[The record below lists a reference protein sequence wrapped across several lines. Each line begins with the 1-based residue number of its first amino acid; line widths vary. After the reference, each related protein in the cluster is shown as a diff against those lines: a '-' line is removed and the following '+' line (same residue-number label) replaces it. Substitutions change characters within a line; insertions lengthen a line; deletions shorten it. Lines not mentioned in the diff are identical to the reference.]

1 MKKRVLNILLMA
13 GVLIAAG
20 MAAFTLPASAE
31 KKTVYVQ
38 LATGQVV
45 PVTVDVPAGTPLNQI
60 QLPGPVVPPPTP
72 GQTNTQP
79 KQQPTNTAPSEPKPK
94 TKKGSEQKKSAD
106 KRKPK

>member
-1 MKKRVLNILLMA
+1 MKKRLLYILLMA

-45 PVTVDVPAGTPLNQI
+45 PVTVDVPPGTPLNQI

-72 GQTNTQP
+72 GQTTSQP
-79 KQQPTNTAPSEPKPK
+79 KHQQPPNRAPAEPKPK
-94 TKKGSEQKKSAD
+94 TKKATEQKKSGD
-106 KRKPK
+106 KR